1 MSTFFF
7 SLHNRAPTCNNQPLS
22 QSLSLN
28 NFLDRFGPIV
38 VLPLVLAAAVV
49 VAAAVGAPPAVLARG
64 SLPVP
69 LRGRGGRGRSV
80 RGWD

>member
-38 VLPLVLAAAVV
+38 VLPLALAAAVV

-64 SLPVP
+64 SLPVH

-80 RGWD
+80 WGWN